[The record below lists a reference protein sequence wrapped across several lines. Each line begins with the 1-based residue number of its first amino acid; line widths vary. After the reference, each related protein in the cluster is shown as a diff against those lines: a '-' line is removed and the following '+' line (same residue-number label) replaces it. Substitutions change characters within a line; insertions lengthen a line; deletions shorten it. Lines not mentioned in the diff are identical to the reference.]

1 MATEFSPEVLNS
13 LEKFNQETVKIEPVN
28 SGLVKNPDQQD
39 ANYWNIARDMALS
52 APQGVFNAIE
62 EQGDFIDENIISL
75 GGLEFT
81 KEQALLLVS
90 PQAVVDLE
98 KQKKENS
105 KLRFQDF
112 IPTFVPPSK
121 WKSEEYSKKR
131 QLPTFHKPETLAGNM
146 TEGISRFLT
155 GYAGPA
161 KFLKGAGLAGTSLK
175 GTSRAL
181 VGGAVA
187 DLTVFDPN
195 EGRLSDMLIEFDS
208 PVLNNA
214 VTQYLATDKN
224 DGEMEGRLKNV
235 LEGFGLGGI
244 TESIFYGIKG
254 FKQMKKTKDLDKR
267 ADLQKRTDQI
277 IKDAQKGKKTKRLR
291 KLALEDND
299 AINTKE
305 ALKVITKSKE
315 TAKKDA
321 ELWIKKI
328 LNTKSLTSGEQ
339 VLRTI
344 DNIVDNGFDDITKE
358 FLENDVLAN
367 DVALELA
374 EIAGRDQKE
383 VLKAIT
389 KEGVRSKD
397 ATVRMLTNKMFLQ
410 QLGQDY
416 IDVSAKYLDEFGENV
431 DNWSKESKEEMALR
445 GKVIQ
450 ETTYALK
457 EQIRSAARVTQA
469 GRIKVT
475 RSGGKILEVEDIA
488 KNIKNFNA
496 NPAVL
501 AKKIKDMKPKDAI
514 DEISKTKSQKF
525 IEVFNS
531 LYINSL
537 LSGTYTHA
545 VNFLSNSYELLLKP
559 AEQIAGGIVT
569 ANIRSIR
576 TGASQYFGMMFT
588 IGDTFNAVR
597 IAFKQGDA
605 VLDPLARTQDNLRI
619 INGKA
624 VRPIS
629 GSNLGFDGRA
639 GTWIDRLGL
648 ISELPTRLLM
658 SSDELFKQLNY
669 RGRLFANAIDNTLE
683 LGLDVSSKE
692 GKANIDRIFKE
703 GFDKN
708 GMANV
713 KDNPIAAES
722 LQQARVATFTNSL
735 EDGRLLNIGGS
746 WQKFLRNSPYLRF
759 LTPFVRTPTN
769 LWRQFETRIPVYGSF
784 TKPMRDLWRTGD
796 RRARAEVLGRQVFGI
811 SAALYAFHL
820 TQSSVKD
827 KNGNIYPKIT
837 GNGPKDFNIKK
848 TWMNNGWQPYS
859 IAEVKDDGTITYKQ
873 YNRMD
878 PRFYLFGIAADINEN
893 NLSIND
899 EDKENMFA
907 VMALSAM
914 RSAINKSYVRGLSD
928 AFELAQRTT
937 PENLEK
943 YIGRQFANAIP
954 YQALIGQGIPGI
966 TEYDSDMLE
975 ARSFVD
981 EIIKKTPLITK
992 TDYLEPRRDILT
1004 GEPIV
1009 RNPNAVYFNPEGAIS
1024 FLSFTQGPILVGKE
1038 SQLKDDPVVLEI
1050 ARLKVPLSEPRKII
1064 DKVELLD
1071 YKIDGQSAY
1080 GYWTERVG
1088 KTKIRGLTLKEKL
1101 ATTFE
1106 SLSYKRQQDGNL
1118 DFDGNKK
1125 RIIQR
1130 IFEVYK
1136 KQAFGDVLEKYE
1148 QLNEDLLNAK
1158 KEKYGFLQPMRLG
1171 DVKEQPKEL
1180 LPRQ

>member
-1 MATEFSPEVLNS
+1 MATEFSQEVLNS

-62 EQGDFIDENIISL
+62 EQGDFIDENIVSL
-75 GGLEFT
+75 GGLEFGD
-81 KEQALLLVS
+81 K
-90 PQAVVDLE
+90 DG
-98 KQKKENS
+98 
-105 KLRFQDF
+105 KLTFKDF

-161 KFLKGAGLAGTSLK
+161 KFLKGAGLAGTSVK
-175 GTSRAL
+175 ATSRAL

-235 LEGFGLGGI
+235 LEGMALGGI
-244 TESIFYGIKG
+244 AESIFYGIKG

-267 ADLQKRTDQI
+267 ADLQKKADQI

-315 TAKKDA
+315 NAKKDA

-514 DEISKTKSQKF
+514 HEISKTKSQKF

-559 AEQIAGGIVT
+559 AEQIVGGIAT

-784 TKPMRDLWRTGD
+784 TKPMKDLWRTGD

-827 KNGNIYPKIT
+827 KNGNIFPKIT

-859 IAEVKDDGTITYKQ
+859 IAEENKDGTITYKQ

-899 EDKENMFA
+899 EDKENMFT

-975 ARSFVD
+975 ARGFVD

-1009 RNPNAVYFNPEGAIS
+1009 RNPNAVYFNPEGLVS

-1080 GYWTERVG
+1080 GYWTERIG
-1088 KTKIRGLTLKEKL
+1088 KTKVRGLTLKEKL
-1101 ATTFE
+1101 ERTFE

-1130 IFEVYK
+1130 IFEVHK

-1148 QLNEDLLNAK
+1148 QLNKDLLNAK

>member
-28 SGLVKNPDQQD
+28 SGLVKNPDQED

-62 EQGDFIDENIISL
+62 EQGDFLDENIISL
-75 GGLEFT
+75 GGLEFGD
-81 KEQALLLVS
+81 Q
-90 PQAVVDLE
+90 DG
-98 KQKKENS
+98 
-105 KLRFQDF
+105 KLTFKDF

-121 WKSEEYSKKR
+121 WKTEEYSKKR

-161 KFLKGAGLAGTSLK
+161 KFLKSAGLGGTAIRRT
-175 GTSRAL
+175 GRAL
-181 VGGAVA
+181 IGGAVA

-195 EGRLSDMLIEFDS
+195 EGRLSDMLVEFDS

-214 VTQYLATDKN
+214 VTQYLATDKE

-235 LEGFGLGGI
+235 LEGMALGGVA
-244 TESIFYGIKG
+244 ESIFYGIKG
-254 FKQMKKTKDLDKR
+254 FKQMKKTKDLEKR
-267 ADLQKRTDQI
+267 AVLQKKTDLV

-291 KLALEDND
+291 KLALENND

-344 DNIVDNGFDDITKE
+344 DNVVDNGFDDITKE
-358 FLENDVLAN
+358 FLENDKLAN
-367 DVALELA
+367 EVALELA

-397 ATVRMLTNKMFLQ
+397 GTVRMLTNKMFLQ
-410 QLGQDY
+410 QLGQDF
-416 IDVSAKYLDEFGENV
+416 IDVSKRYLDEFGENV
-431 DNWSKESKEEMALR
+431 DNWSKQSKEEIALR

-450 ETTYALK
+450 EVTYALK
-457 EQIRSAARVTQA
+457 EQIRNAARITQA
-469 GRIKVT
+469 GNIKVT

-501 AKKIKDMKPKDAI
+501 AKKIKDMKPKDAVN
-514 DEISKTKSQKF
+514 EISKTRSQKA

-569 ANIRSIR
+569 ANMRSIR

-605 VLDPLARTQDNLRI
+605 ILDPLARTQDNLRI

-639 GTWIDRLGL
+639 GTWIDRLG
-648 ISELPTRLLM
+648 IIAELPTRLLM

-669 RGRLFANAIDNTLE
+669 RGRLYANAVDNTLE
-683 LGLDVSSKE
+683 LGLDISSKE
-692 GKANIDRIFKE
+692 GRANIDRIFKE

-769 LWRQFETRIPVYGSF
+769 LWRQFETRIPVYGAF

-811 SAALYAFHL
+811 SAALYAWHL
-820 TQSSVKD
+820 TQASVKD

-848 TWMNNGWQPYS
+848 TWLNNGWQPYS
-859 IAEVKDDGTITYKQ
+859 IARENKDGTITYLQ

-893 NLSIND
+893 SLSIND

-907 VMALSAM
+907 VMGLSAM

-943 YIGRQFANAIP
+943 YVGRQFANAIP

-966 TEYDSDMLE
+966 TEYDTDMLE
-975 ARSFVD
+975 ARGFVD

-1004 GEPIV
+1004 GDPIV
-1009 RNPNAVYFNPEGAIS
+1009 RNPNSIYFNPEGGIS

-1038 SQLKDDPVVLEI
+1038 SQLKDDPVTLEI
-1050 ARLKVPLSEPRKII
+1050 ARLKVALSEPRKII
-1064 DKVELLD
+1064 DNIELLD

-1080 GYWTERVG
+1080 DYWTERVG
-1088 KTKIRGLTLKEKL
+1088 KTKVRGLTLKEKL
-1101 ATTFE
+1101 ERTFE

-1130 IFEVYK
+1130 IFEVHK
-1136 KQAFGDVLEKYE
+1136 KQAFGDVLEKYKKLE
-1148 QLNEDLLNAK
+1148 EDLLNAK

>member
-28 SGLVKNPDQQD
+28 SGLVKNPDQED

-62 EQGDFIDENIISL
+62 EQGDFLDENIISL
-75 GGLEFT
+75 GGLEFGD
-81 KEQALLLVS
+81 Q
-90 PQAVVDLE
+90 DG
-98 KQKKENS
+98 
-105 KLRFQDF
+105 KLTFKDF

-121 WKSEEYSKKR
+121 WKTEEYSKKR

-161 KFLKGAGLAGTSLK
+161 KFLKGAGLGGTAIRRT
-175 GTSRAL
+175 GRAL
-181 VGGAVA
+181 IGGAVA

-195 EGRLSDMLIEFDS
+195 EGRLSDMLVEFDS

-214 VTQYLATDKN
+214 VTQYLATDKE

-235 LEGFGLGGI
+235 LEGMALGGVA
-244 TESIFYGIKG
+244 ESIFYGIKG
-254 FKQMKKTKDLDKR
+254 FKQMKKTKDLEKR
-267 ADLQKRTDQI
+267 AVLQKKTDLV

-291 KLALEDND
+291 KLALENND
-299 AINTKE
+299 AIDTKE

-344 DNIVDNGFDDITKE
+344 DNVVDNGFDDITKE
-358 FLENDVLAN
+358 FLENDKLAN
-367 DVALELA
+367 EVALELA

-397 ATVRMLTNKMFLQ
+397 GTVRMLTNKMFLQ
-410 QLGQDY
+410 QLGQDF
-416 IDVSAKYLDEFGENV
+416 IDVSKKYLDEFGENV
-431 DNWSKESKEEMALR
+431 DNWSKQSKEEIALR

-450 ETTYALK
+450 EVTYALK
-457 EQIRSAARVTQA
+457 EQIRNAARITQA
-469 GRIKVT
+469 GNIKVT

-501 AKKIKDMKPKDAI
+501 AKKIKDMKPKDAVN
-514 DEISKTKSQKF
+514 EISKTRSQKA

-569 ANIRSIR
+569 ANMRSIR

-605 VLDPLARTQDNLRI
+605 ILDPLARTQDNLRI

-639 GTWIDRLGL
+639 GTWIDRLG
-648 ISELPTRLLM
+648 IIAELPTRLLM

-669 RGRLFANAIDNTLE
+669 RGRLYANAVDNTLE
-683 LGLDVSSKE
+683 LGLDISSKE
-692 GKANIDRIFKE
+692 GRANIDRIFKE

-784 TKPMRDLWRTGD
+784 TKPMKDLWRTGD

-811 SAALYAFHL
+811 SAALYAWHL
-820 TQSSVKD
+820 TQASVKD

-837 GNGPKDFNIKK
+837 GNGPKDFDIKK

-859 IAEVKDDGTITYKQ
+859 IARENEDGTITYLQ

-878 PRFYLFGIAADINEN
+878 PRFYLFGIAADMSEN
-893 NLSIND
+893 SNSIND

-907 VMALSAM
+907 VIGLSAM

-928 AFELAQRTT
+928 TFELMQRTT
-937 PENLEK
+937 PEKLEK
-943 YIGRQFANAIP
+943 YVGRQFANAIP

-966 TEYDSDMLE
+966 TEYDTDMLE
-975 ARSFVD
+975 ARGFVD
-981 EIIKKTPLITK
+981 ELIKKTPLITK

-1009 RNPNAVYFNPEGAIS
+1009 RNPNSIYFNPEGGIS
-1024 FLSFTQGPILVGKE
+1024 FLSFTQGPILVGKK
-1038 SQLKDDPVVLEI
+1038 SQLKDDPVTLEI
-1050 ARLKVPLSEPRKII
+1050 ARLKVALSEPKKII
-1064 DKVELLD
+1064 DNIELLD

-1080 GYWTERVG
+1080 DYWTERVG
-1088 KTKIRGLTLKEKL
+1088 KTKVRGLTLKEKL
-1101 ATTFE
+1101 ERTFE

-1118 DFDGNKK
+1118 DFDSNKK

-1130 IFEVYK
+1130 IFEVHK
-1136 KQAFGDVLEKYE
+1136 KQAFGDVLEKYKKLE
-1148 QLNEDLLNAK
+1148 EDLLNAK

>member
-28 SGLVKNPDQQD
+28 SGLVKNPDQED

-62 EQGDFIDENIISL
+62 EQGDFLDENIISL
-75 GGLEFT
+75 GGLEFGD
-81 KEQALLLVS
+81 Q
-90 PQAVVDLE
+90 DG
-98 KQKKENS
+98 
-105 KLRFQDF
+105 KLTFKDF

-121 WKSEEYSKKR
+121 WKTEEYSKKR

-161 KFLKGAGLAGTSLK
+161 KFLKGAGLGGTAIRRT
-175 GTSRAL
+175 GRAL
-181 VGGAVA
+181 IGGAVA

-195 EGRLSDMLIEFDS
+195 EGRLSDMLVEFDS

-214 VTQYLATDKN
+214 VTQYLATDKE

-235 LEGFGLGGI
+235 LEGMALGGVA
-244 TESIFYGIKG
+244 ESIFYGIKG
-254 FKQMKKTKDLDKR
+254 FKQMKKTKDLEKR
-267 ADLQKRTDQI
+267 AVLQKKTDQV

-291 KLALEDND
+291 KLALENND

-358 FLENDVLAN
+358 FLENDKLAN
-367 DVALELA
+367 EVALELA

-397 ATVRMLTNKMFLQ
+397 GTVRMLTNKMFLQ
-410 QLGQDY
+410 QLGQDF
-416 IDVSAKYLDEFGENV
+416 IDVSKKYLDEFGENV
-431 DNWSKESKEEMALR
+431 DNWSKQSKEEIALR

-450 ETTYALK
+450 EVTYALK
-457 EQIRSAARVTQA
+457 EQIRNAARITQA
-469 GRIKVT
+469 GNIKVT

-514 DEISKTKSQKF
+514 NEISKTRSQKA

-559 AEQIAGGIVT
+559 AEQIAGGILT
-569 ANIRSIR
+569 ANMRSIR

-605 VLDPLARTQDNLRI
+605 ILDPLARTQDNLRI

-639 GTWIDRLGL
+639 GTWIDRLG
-648 ISELPTRLLM
+648 IIAELPTRLLM

-669 RGRLFANAIDNTLE
+669 RGRLYANAVNNTLE
-683 LGLDVSSKE
+683 LGLDISSKE
-692 GKANIDRIFKE
+692 GRANIDRIFKE

-713 KDNPIAAES
+713 KDNDIAADA
-722 LQQARVATFTNSL
+722 LQQSRVATFTNSL

-769 LWRQFETRIPVYGSF
+769 LWRQFETRIPVYGAF
-784 TKPMRDLWRTGD
+784 TKPMKDLWRTGD

-811 SAALYAFHL
+811 SAALYAYHL
-820 TQSSVKD
+820 TQASVKD

-848 TWMNNGWQPYS
+848 TWLNNGWQPYS
-859 IAEVKDDGTITYKQ
+859 IARENEDGTITYLQ

-893 NLSIND
+893 SLSIND

-907 VMALSAM
+907 VMGLSAM

-966 TEYDSDMLE
+966 TEYDTDMLE
-975 ARSFVD
+975 ARGFVD

-1009 RNPNAVYFNPEGAIS
+1009 RNPNSIYFNPEGGIS

-1038 SQLKDDPVVLEI
+1038 SQLKDDPVTLEI
-1050 ARLKVPLSEPRKII
+1050 ARLKVALSEPRKII
-1064 DKVELLD
+1064 DNIELLD

-1080 GYWTERVG
+1080 DYWTERVG
-1088 KTKIRGLTLKEKL
+1088 KTKVRGLTLKEKL
-1101 ATTFE
+1101 ERTFE

-1130 IFEVYK
+1130 IFEVHK
-1136 KQAFGDVLEKYE
+1136 KQAFGDVLEKYKKLE
-1148 QLNEDLLNAK
+1148 EDLLNAK

>member
-75 GGLEFT
+75 GGLEFGD
-81 KEQALLLVS
+81 K
-90 PQAVVDLE
+90 DG
-98 KQKKENS
+98 
-105 KLRFQDF
+105 KLTFKDF

-416 IDVSAKYLDEFGENV
+416 IDVSKKYLDEFGENV

-569 ANIRSIR
+569 ANVRSIR

>member
-13 LEKFNQETVKIEPVN
+13 LEKFNEETVKIEPVN
-28 SGLVKNPDQQD
+28 SGLVKNPDQED

-62 EQGDFIDENIISL
+62 EQGDFLDENIISL
-75 GGLEFT
+75 GGLEFGD
-81 KEQALLLVS
+81 Q
-90 PQAVVDLE
+90 DG
-98 KQKKENS
+98 
-105 KLRFQDF
+105 KLTFKDF

-121 WKSEEYSKKR
+121 WKTEEYSKKR

-161 KFLKGAGLAGTSLK
+161 KFLKGAGLGGTAIRRT
-175 GTSRAL
+175 GRAL
-181 VGGAVA
+181 IGGAVA

-195 EGRLSDMLIEFDS
+195 EGRLSDMLVEFDS

-214 VTQYLATDKN
+214 VTQYLATDKE

-235 LEGFGLGGI
+235 LEGMALGGLA
-244 TESIFYGIKG
+244 ESIFYGIKG
-254 FKQMKKTKDLDKR
+254 FKQMKKTKDLEKR
-267 ADLQKRTDQI
+267 AVLQKKTDQV

-291 KLALEDND
+291 KLALENND
-299 AINTKE
+299 AIDTKE

-358 FLENDVLAN
+358 FLENDKLAN
-367 DVALELA
+367 EVALELA

-397 ATVRMLTNKMFLQ
+397 GTVRMLTNKMFLQ
-410 QLGQDY
+410 QLGQDF
-416 IDVSAKYLDEFGENV
+416 IDVSKKYLDEFGENV
-431 DNWSKESKEEMALR
+431 DNWSKQSKEEIALR

-450 ETTYALK
+450 EVTYALK
-457 EQIRSAARVTQA
+457 EQIRNAARITQA
-469 GRIKVT
+469 GNIKVT

-514 DEISKTKSQKF
+514 NEISKTRSQKA

-559 AEQIAGGIVT
+559 AEQIAGGILT
-569 ANIRSIR
+569 ANMRSIR

-605 VLDPLARTQDNLRI
+605 ILDPLARTQDNLRI

-639 GTWIDRLGL
+639 GTWIDRLG
-648 ISELPTRLLM
+648 IIAELPTRLLM

-669 RGRLFANAIDNTLE
+669 RGRLYANAVNNTLE
-683 LGLDVSSKE
+683 LGLDISSKE
-692 GKANIDRIFKE
+692 GRANIDRIFKE

-713 KDNPIAAES
+713 KDNDIAADA
-722 LQQARVATFTNSL
+722 LQQSRVATFTNSL

-769 LWRQFETRIPVYGSF
+769 LWRQFETRIPVYGAF
-784 TKPMRDLWRTGD
+784 TKPMKDLWRTGD

-811 SAALYAFHL
+811 SAALYAYHL
-820 TQSSVKD
+820 TQASVKD

-848 TWMNNGWQPYS
+848 TWLNNGWQPYS
-859 IAEVKDDGTITYKQ
+859 IARENEDGTITYLQ

-893 NLSIND
+893 SLSIND

-907 VMALSAM
+907 VMGLSAM

-966 TEYDSDMLE
+966 TEYDTDMLE
-975 ARSFVD
+975 ARGFVD

-1009 RNPNAVYFNPEGAIS
+1009 RNPNSIYFNPEGGIS

-1038 SQLKDDPVVLEI
+1038 SQLKDDPVTLEI
-1050 ARLKVPLSEPRKII
+1050 ARLKVALSEPRKII
-1064 DKVELLD
+1064 DNIELLD

-1080 GYWTERVG
+1080 DYWTERVG
-1088 KTKIRGLTLKEKL
+1088 KTKVRGLTLKEKL
-1101 ATTFE
+1101 ERTFE

-1130 IFEVYK
+1130 IFEVHK
-1136 KQAFGDVLEKYE
+1136 KQAFGDVLEKYKKLE
-1148 QLNEDLLNAK
+1148 EDLLNAK

>member
-28 SGLVKNPDQQD
+28 SGLVKNPDQED

-62 EQGDFIDENIISL
+62 EQGDFLDENIISL
-75 GGLEFT
+75 GGLEFGD
-81 KEQALLLVS
+81 Q
-90 PQAVVDLE
+90 DG
-98 KQKKENS
+98 
-105 KLRFQDF
+105 KLTFKDF

-121 WKSEEYSKKR
+121 WKTEEYSKKR

-161 KFLKGAGLAGTSLK
+161 KFLKSAGLGGTAIRRT
-175 GTSRAL
+175 GRAL
-181 VGGAVA
+181 IGGAVA

-195 EGRLSDMLIEFDS
+195 EGRLSDMLVEFDS

-214 VTQYLATDKN
+214 VTQYLATDKE

-235 LEGFGLGGI
+235 LEGMALGGVA
-244 TESIFYGIKG
+244 ESIFYGIKG
-254 FKQMKKTKDLDKR
+254 FKQMKKTKDLEKR
-267 ADLQKRTDQI
+267 AVLQKKTDLV

-291 KLALEDND
+291 KLALENND

-344 DNIVDNGFDDITKE
+344 DNVVDNGFDDITKE
-358 FLENDVLAN
+358 FLENDKLAN
-367 DVALELA
+367 EVALELA

-397 ATVRMLTNKMFLQ
+397 GTVRMLTNKMFLQ
-410 QLGQDY
+410 QLGQDF
-416 IDVSAKYLDEFGENV
+416 IDVSKRYLDEFGENV
-431 DNWSKESKEEMALR
+431 DNWSKQSKEEIALR

-450 ETTYALK
+450 EVTYALK
-457 EQIRSAARVTQA
+457 EQIRNAARITQA
-469 GRIKVT
+469 GNIKVT

-501 AKKIKDMKPKDAI
+501 AKKIKDMKPKDAVN
-514 DEISKTKSQKF
+514 EISKTRSQKA

-569 ANIRSIR
+569 ANMRSIR

-605 VLDPLARTQDNLRI
+605 ILDPLARTQDNLRI

-639 GTWIDRLGL
+639 GTWIDRLG
-648 ISELPTRLLM
+648 IIAELPTRLLM

-669 RGRLFANAIDNTLE
+669 RGRLYANAVDNTLE
-683 LGLDVSSKE
+683 LGLDISSKE
-692 GKANIDRIFKE
+692 GRANIDRIFKE

-769 LWRQFETRIPVYGSF
+769 LWRQFETRIPVYGAF
-784 TKPMRDLWRTGD
+784 TKPMKDLWRTGD

-811 SAALYAFHL
+811 SAALYAWHL
-820 TQSSVKD
+820 TQASVKD

-837 GNGPKDFNIKK
+837 GNGPKDFDIKK

-859 IAEVKDDGTITYKQ
+859 IARENEDGTITYLQ

-878 PRFYLFGIAADINEN
+878 PRFYLFGIAADMSEN
-893 NLSIND
+893 SNSIND
-899 EDKENMFA
+899 EDKESMFA
-907 VMALSAM
+907 VIGLSAM

-928 AFELAQRTT
+928 TFELMQRTT
-937 PENLEK
+937 PEKLEK
-943 YIGRQFANAIP
+943 YVGRQFANAIP

-966 TEYDSDMLE
+966 TEYDTDMLE
-975 ARSFVD
+975 ARGFVD
-981 EIIKKTPLITK
+981 ELIKKTPLITK

-1009 RNPNAVYFNPEGAIS
+1009 RNPNSIYFNPEGGIS

-1038 SQLKDDPVVLEI
+1038 SQLKDDPVTLEI
-1050 ARLKVPLSEPRKII
+1050 ARLKVALSEPRKII
-1064 DKVELLD
+1064 DNIELLD

-1080 GYWTERVG
+1080 DYWTERVG
-1088 KTKIRGLTLKEKL
+1088 KTKVRGLTLKEKL
-1101 ATTFE
+1101 ERTFE

-1130 IFEVYK
+1130 IFEVHK
-1136 KQAFGDVLEKYE
+1136 KQAFGDVLEKYKKLE
-1148 QLNEDLLNAK
+1148 EDLLNAK

>member
-28 SGLVKNPDQQD
+28 SGLVKNPDQED

-62 EQGDFIDENIISL
+62 EQGDFLDENIISL
-75 GGLEFT
+75 GGLEFGD
-81 KEQALLLVS
+81 Q
-90 PQAVVDLE
+90 DG
-98 KQKKENS
+98 
-105 KLRFQDF
+105 KLTFKDF

-121 WKSEEYSKKR
+121 WKTEEYSKKR

-161 KFLKGAGLAGTSLK
+161 KFLKGAGLGGTAIRRT
-175 GTSRAL
+175 GRAL
-181 VGGAVA
+181 IGGAVA

-195 EGRLSDMLIEFDS
+195 EGRLSDMLVEFDS

-214 VTQYLATDKN
+214 VTQYLATDKE

-235 LEGFGLGGI
+235 LEGMALGGVA
-244 TESIFYGIKG
+244 ESIFYGIKG
-254 FKQMKKTKDLDKR
+254 FKQMKKTKDLEKR
-267 ADLQKRTDQI
+267 AVLQKKTDLV

-291 KLALEDND
+291 KLALENND

-344 DNIVDNGFDDITKE
+344 DNVVDNGFDDITKE
-358 FLENDVLAN
+358 FLENDKLAN
-367 DVALELA
+367 EVALELA

-397 ATVRMLTNKMFLQ
+397 GTVRMLTNKMFLQ
-410 QLGQDY
+410 QLGQDF
-416 IDVSAKYLDEFGENV
+416 IDVSKKYLDEFGENV
-431 DNWSKESKEEMALR
+431 DNWSKQSKEEIALR

-450 ETTYALK
+450 EVTYALK
-457 EQIRSAARVTQA
+457 EQIRNAARITQA
-469 GRIKVT
+469 GNIKVT

-501 AKKIKDMKPKDAI
+501 AKKIKDMKPKDAVN
-514 DEISKTKSQKF
+514 EISKTRSQKA

-569 ANIRSIR
+569 ANMRSIR

-605 VLDPLARTQDNLRI
+605 ILDPLARTQDNLRI

-639 GTWIDRLGL
+639 GTWIDRLG
-648 ISELPTRLLM
+648 IIAELPTRLLM

-669 RGRLFANAIDNTLE
+669 RGRLYANAVDNTLE
-683 LGLDVSSKE
+683 LGLDISSKE
-692 GKANIDRIFKE
+692 GRANIDRIFKE

-769 LWRQFETRIPVYGSF
+769 LWRQFETRIPVYGAF

-811 SAALYAFHL
+811 SAALYAYHL

-848 TWMNNGWQPYS
+848 TWLNNGWQPYS
-859 IAEVKDDGTITYKQ
+859 IARENEDGTITYLQ

-893 NLSIND
+893 SLSIND

-907 VMALSAM
+907 VMGLSAM

-943 YIGRQFANAIP
+943 YVGRQFANAIP

-966 TEYDSDMLE
+966 TEYDTDMLE
-975 ARSFVD
+975 ARGFVD

-1009 RNPNAVYFNPEGAIS
+1009 RNPNSIYFNPEGGIS

-1038 SQLKDDPVVLEI
+1038 SQLKDDPVTLEI
-1050 ARLKVPLSEPRKII
+1050 ARLKVALSEPRKII
-1064 DKVELLD
+1064 DNIELLD

-1080 GYWTERVG
+1080 DYWTERVG
-1088 KTKIRGLTLKEKL
+1088 KTKVRGLTLKEKL
-1101 ATTFE
+1101 ERTFE

-1130 IFEVYK
+1130 IFEVHK
-1136 KQAFGDVLEKYE
+1136 KQAFGDVLEKYKKLE
-1148 QLNEDLLNAK
+1148 EDLLNAK

>member
-28 SGLVKNPDQQD
+28 SGLVKNPDQED

-62 EQGDFIDENIISL
+62 EQGDFLDENIISL
-75 GGLEFT
+75 GGLEFGD
-81 KEQALLLVS
+81 Q
-90 PQAVVDLE
+90 DG
-98 KQKKENS
+98 
-105 KLRFQDF
+105 KLTFKDF

-121 WKSEEYSKKR
+121 WKTEEYSKKR

-161 KFLKGAGLAGTSLK
+161 KFLKGAGLGGTAIRRT
-175 GTSRAL
+175 GRAL
-181 VGGAVA
+181 IGGAVA

-195 EGRLSDMLIEFDS
+195 EGRLSDMLVEFDS

-214 VTQYLATDKN
+214 VTQYLATDKE

-235 LEGFGLGGI
+235 LEGMALGGVA
-244 TESIFYGIKG
+244 ESIFYGIKG
-254 FKQMKKTKDLDKR
+254 FKQMKKTKDLEKR
-267 ADLQKRTDQI
+267 AILQKKTDLV

-291 KLALEDND
+291 KLALENND
-299 AINTKE
+299 AIDTKE

-344 DNIVDNGFDDITKE
+344 DNVVDNGFDDITKE
-358 FLENDVLAN
+358 FLENDKLAN
-367 DVALELA
+367 EVALELA

-397 ATVRMLTNKMFLQ
+397 GTVRMLTNKMFLQ
-410 QLGQDY
+410 QLGQDF
-416 IDVSAKYLDEFGENV
+416 IDVSKKYLDEFGENV
-431 DNWSKESKEEMALR
+431 DNWSKQSKEEIALR

-450 ETTYALK
+450 EVTYALK
-457 EQIRSAARVTQA
+457 EQIRNAARITQA
-469 GRIKVT
+469 GNIKVT

-501 AKKIKDMKPKDAI
+501 AKKIKDMKPKDAVN
-514 DEISKTKSQKF
+514 EISKTRSQKG

-569 ANIRSIR
+569 ANMRSIR

-605 VLDPLARTQDNLRI
+605 ILDPLARTQDNLRI

-639 GTWIDRLGL
+639 GTWIDRLG
-648 ISELPTRLLM
+648 IIAELPTRLLM

-669 RGRLFANAIDNTLE
+669 RGRLYANAVDNTLE
-683 LGLDVSSKE
+683 LGLDISSKE
-692 GKANIDRIFKE
+692 GRANIDRIFKE

-784 TKPMRDLWRTGD
+784 TKPMKDLWRTGD

-811 SAALYAFHL
+811 SAALYAWHL
-820 TQSSVKD
+820 TQASVKD

-837 GNGPKDFNIKK
+837 GNGPKDFDIKK

-859 IAEVKDDGTITYKQ
+859 IARENEDGTITYLQ

-893 NLSIND
+893 SLSIND

-907 VMALSAM
+907 VMGLSAM

-943 YIGRQFANAIP
+943 YVGRQFANAIP

-966 TEYDSDMLE
+966 TEYDTDMLE
-975 ARSFVD
+975 ARGFVD
-981 EIIKKTPLITK
+981 ELIKKTPLITK

-1009 RNPNAVYFNPEGAIS
+1009 RNPNSIYFNPEGGIS
-1024 FLSFTQGPILVGKE
+1024 FLSFTQGPILVGKK
-1038 SQLKDDPVVLEI
+1038 SQLKDDPVTLEI
-1050 ARLKVPLSEPRKII
+1050 ARLKVALSEPRKII
-1064 DKVELLD
+1064 DNIELLD

-1080 GYWTERVG
+1080 DYWTERVG
-1088 KTKIRGLTLKEKL
+1088 KTKVRGLTLKEKL
-1101 ATTFE
+1101 ERTFE

-1130 IFEVYK
+1130 IFEVHK
-1136 KQAFGDVLEKYE
+1136 KQAFGDVLEKYKKLE
-1148 QLNEDLLNAK
+1148 EDLLNAK

>member
-28 SGLVKNPDQQD
+28 SGLVKNPNQQD

-75 GGLEFT
+75 GGLEFGD
-81 KEQALLLVS
+81 K
-90 PQAVVDLE
+90 DG
-98 KQKKENS
+98 
-105 KLRFQDF
+105 KLTFKDF

>member
-13 LEKFNQETVKIEPVN
+13 LEKFNQEIVKIEPVN
-28 SGLVKNPDQQD
+28 SGLVKNPDQED

-62 EQGDFIDENIISL
+62 EQGDFLDENIISL
-75 GGLEFT
+75 GGLEFGD
-81 KEQALLLVS
+81 Q
-90 PQAVVDLE
+90 DG
-98 KQKKENS
+98 
-105 KLRFQDF
+105 KLTFKDF

-121 WKSEEYSKKR
+121 WKTEEYSKKR

-161 KFLKGAGLAGTSLK
+161 KFLKGVGLGGTAIRRT
-175 GTSRAL
+175 GRAL
-181 VGGAVA
+181 IGGAVA

-195 EGRLSDMLIEFDS
+195 EGRLSDMLVEFDS

-214 VTQYLATDKN
+214 VTQYLATDKE

-235 LEGFGLGGI
+235 LEGMALGGVA
-244 TESIFYGIKG
+244 ESIFYGIKG
-254 FKQMKKTKDLDKR
+254 FKQMKKTKDLEKR
-267 ADLQKRTDQI
+267 AVLQKKTDLV

-291 KLALEDND
+291 KLALENND
-299 AINTKE
+299 AIDTKE

-344 DNIVDNGFDDITKE
+344 DNVVDNGFDDITKE
-358 FLENDVLAN
+358 FLENDKLAN
-367 DVALELA
+367 EVALELA

-397 ATVRMLTNKMFLQ
+397 GTVRMLTNKMFLQ
-410 QLGQDY
+410 QLGQDF
-416 IDVSAKYLDEFGENV
+416 IDVSKKYLDEFGENV
-431 DNWSKESKEEMALR
+431 DNWSKQSKEEIALR
-445 GKVIQ
+445 GRVIQ
-450 ETTYALK
+450 EVTYALK
-457 EQIRSAARVTQA
+457 EQIRNAARITQA
-469 GRIKVT
+469 GNIKVT

-501 AKKIKDMKPKDAI
+501 AKKIKDMKPKDAV
-514 DEISKTKSQKF
+514 DVISKTRSQKG

-569 ANIRSIR
+569 ANMRSIR

-605 VLDPLARTQDNLRI
+605 ILDPLARTQDNLRI

-629 GSNLGFDGRA
+629 GSNLGFDGKA
-639 GTWIDRLGL
+639 GTWIDRLG
-648 ISELPTRLLM
+648 IIAELPTRLLM

-669 RGRLFANAIDNTLE
+669 RGRMYANAVDNTLE
-683 LGLDVSSKE
+683 LGLDISSKE
-692 GKANIDRIFKE
+692 GRANIDRIFKE

-769 LWRQFETRIPVYGSF
+769 LWRQFETRIPVYGAF

-811 SAALYAFHL
+811 SAALYAYHL

-848 TWMNNGWQPYS
+848 TWLNNGWQPYS
-859 IAEVKDDGTITYKQ
+859 IARENEDGTITYLQ

-907 VMALSAM
+907 VMGLSAM

-943 YIGRQFANAIP
+943 YVGRQFANAIP

-966 TEYDSDMLE
+966 TEYDTDMLE
-975 ARSFVD
+975 ARGFVD

-1004 GEPIV
+1004 GDPIV
-1009 RNPNAVYFNPEGAIS
+1009 RNPNSIYFNPEGGIS

-1038 SQLKDDPVVLEI
+1038 SQLKDDPVTLEI
-1050 ARLKVPLSEPRKII
+1050 ARLKVALSEPRKII
-1064 DKVELLD
+1064 DNIELLD
-1071 YKIDGQSAY
+1071 YKINGQSAY
-1080 GYWTERVG
+1080 DYWTERVG
-1088 KTKIRGLTLKEKL
+1088 KTKVRGLTLKEKL
-1101 ATTFE
+1101 ERTFE

-1130 IFEVYK
+1130 IFEVHK
-1136 KQAFGDVLEKYE
+1136 KQAFGDVLKKYKKLE
-1148 QLNEDLLNAK
+1148 EDLLNAK

>member
-75 GGLEFT
+75 GGLEFGD
-81 KEQALLLVS
+81 K
-90 PQAVVDLE
+90 DG
-98 KQKKENS
+98 
-105 KLRFQDF
+105 KLTFKDF

-416 IDVSAKYLDEFGENV
+416 IDISKKYLDEFGENV

>member
-28 SGLVKNPDQQD
+28 SGLVKNPDQED

-62 EQGDFIDENIISL
+62 EQGDFLDENIISL
-75 GGLEFT
+75 GGLEFGD
-81 KEQALLLVS
+81 Q
-90 PQAVVDLE
+90 DG
-98 KQKKENS
+98 
-105 KLRFQDF
+105 KLTFKDF

-121 WKSEEYSKKR
+121 WKTEEYSKKR

-161 KFLKGAGLAGTSLK
+161 KFLKGAGLGGTAIRRT
-175 GTSRAL
+175 GRAL
-181 VGGAVA
+181 IGGAVA

-195 EGRLSDMLIEFDS
+195 EGRLSDMLVEFDS

-214 VTQYLATDKN
+214 VTQYLATDKE

-235 LEGFGLGGI
+235 LEGMALGGVA
-244 TESIFYGIKG
+244 ESIFYGIKG
-254 FKQMKKTKDLDKR
+254 FKQMKKTKDLEKR
-267 ADLQKRTDQI
+267 AVLQKKTDLV

-291 KLALEDND
+291 KLALENND
-299 AINTKE
+299 AIDTKE

-344 DNIVDNGFDDITKE
+344 DNVVDNGFDDITKE
-358 FLENDVLAN
+358 FLENDKLAN
-367 DVALELA
+367 EVALELA

-397 ATVRMLTNKMFLQ
+397 GTVRMLTNKMFLQ
-410 QLGQDY
+410 QLGQDF
-416 IDVSAKYLDEFGENV
+416 IDVSKKYLDEFGENV
-431 DNWSKESKEEMALR
+431 DNWSKESKQEIALR

-450 ETTYALK
+450 EVTYALK
-457 EQIRSAARVTQA
+457 EQIRNAARITQA
-469 GRIKVT
+469 GNIKVT

-501 AKKIKDMKPKDAI
+501 AKKIKDMKPKDAVNV
-514 DEISKTKSQKF
+514 ISKTRSQKG

-569 ANIRSIR
+569 ANMRSIR
-576 TGASQYFGMMFT
+576 TGASQYLGMMFT

-605 VLDPLARTQDNLRI
+605 ILDPLARTQDNLRI

-639 GTWIDRLGL
+639 GTWIDRLGM
-648 ISELPTRLLM
+648 IAELPTRLLM

-669 RGRLFANAIDNTLE
+669 RGRLYANAVDNTLE
-683 LGLDVSSKE
+683 LGLDISSKE
-692 GKANIDRIFKE
+692 GRANIDRIFKE

-713 KDNPIAAES
+713 KDNPIAADA
-722 LQQARVATFTNSL
+722 LQNARVATFTNSL

-769 LWRQFETRIPVYGSF
+769 LWRQFETRIPVYGRF
-784 TKPMRDLWRTGD
+784 TKPMKDLWRTGD

-811 SAALYAFHL
+811 SAALYAYHL

-848 TWMNNGWQPYS
+848 TWLNNGWQPYS
-859 IAEVKDDGTITYKQ
+859 IARENEDGTITYLQ

-893 NLSIND
+893 SLSIND

-907 VMALSAM
+907 VMGLSAM

-975 ARSFVD
+975 ARGFVD

-1009 RNPNAVYFNPEGAIS
+1009 RNPNAVYFNPEGLVS

-1080 GYWTERVG
+1080 GYWTERIG
-1088 KTKIRGLTLKEKL
+1088 KTKVRGLTLKEKL
-1101 ATTFE
+1101 ERTFE

-1130 IFEVYK
+1130 IFEVHK

-1148 QLNEDLLNAK
+1148 QLNKDLLNAK

>member
-416 IDVSAKYLDEFGENV
+416 IDISKKYLDEFGENV

-569 ANIRSIR
+569 ANVRSIR

>member
-28 SGLVKNPDQQD
+28 SGLVKNPDQED

-62 EQGDFIDENIISL
+62 EQGDFLDENIISL
-75 GGLEFT
+75 GGLEFGD
-81 KEQALLLVS
+81 Q
-90 PQAVVDLE
+90 DG
-98 KQKKENS
+98 
-105 KLRFQDF
+105 KLTFKDF

-121 WKSEEYSKKR
+121 WKTEEYSKKR

-161 KFLKGAGLAGTSLK
+161 KFLKGAGLGGTAIRRT
-175 GTSRAL
+175 GRAL
-181 VGGAVA
+181 IGGAVA

-195 EGRLSDMLIEFDS
+195 EGRLSDMLVEFDS

-214 VTQYLATDKN
+214 VTQYLATDKE

-235 LEGFGLGGI
+235 LEGMALGGVA
-244 TESIFYGIKG
+244 ESIFYGIKG
-254 FKQMKKTKDLDKR
+254 FKQMKKTKDLEKR
-267 ADLQKRTDQI
+267 AVLQKKTDLV

-291 KLALEDND
+291 KLALENND
-299 AINTKE
+299 AIDTKE

-344 DNIVDNGFDDITKE
+344 DNVVDNGFDDITKE
-358 FLENDVLAN
+358 FLENDKLAN
-367 DVALELA
+367 EVALELA

-397 ATVRMLTNKMFLQ
+397 GTVRMLTNKMFLQ
-410 QLGQDY
+410 QLGQDF
-416 IDVSAKYLDEFGENV
+416 IDVSKKYLDEFGENV
-431 DNWSKESKEEMALR
+431 DNWSKQSKEEIALR

-450 ETTYALK
+450 EVTYALK
-457 EQIRSAARVTQA
+457 EQIRNAARITQA
-469 GRIKVT
+469 GNIKVT

-501 AKKIKDMKPKDAI
+501 AKKIKDMKPKDAVN
-514 DEISKTKSQKF
+514 EISKTRSQKA

-569 ANIRSIR
+569 ANMRSIR

-605 VLDPLARTQDNLRI
+605 ILDPLARTQDNLRI

-639 GTWIDRLGL
+639 GTWIDRLG
-648 ISELPTRLLM
+648 IIAELPTRLLM

-669 RGRLFANAIDNTLE
+669 RGRLYANAVDNTLE
-683 LGLDVSSKE
+683 LGLDISSKE
-692 GKANIDRIFKE
+692 GRANIDRIFKE

-769 LWRQFETRIPVYGSF
+769 LWRQFETRIPVYGAF
-784 TKPMRDLWRTGD
+784 TKPMKDLWRTGD

-811 SAALYAFHL
+811 SAALYAWHL
-820 TQSSVKD
+820 TQASVKD

-837 GNGPKDFNIKK
+837 GNGPKDFDIKK

-859 IAEVKDDGTITYKQ
+859 IARENEDGTITYLQ

-878 PRFYLFGIAADINEN
+878 PRFYLFGIAADMSEN
-893 NLSIND
+893 SNSIND
-899 EDKENMFA
+899 EDKESMFA
-907 VMALSAM
+907 VIGLSAM

-928 AFELAQRTT
+928 TFELMQRTT
-937 PENLEK
+937 PEKLEK
-943 YIGRQFANAIP
+943 YVGRQFANAIP

-966 TEYDSDMLE
+966 TEYDTDMLE
-975 ARSFVD
+975 ARGFVD
-981 EIIKKTPLITK
+981 ELIKKTPLITK

-1009 RNPNAVYFNPEGAIS
+1009 RNPNSIYFNPEGGIS
-1024 FLSFTQGPILVGKE
+1024 FLSFTQGPILVGKK
-1038 SQLKDDPVVLEI
+1038 SQLKDDPVTLEI
-1050 ARLKVPLSEPRKII
+1050 ARLKVALSEPRKII
-1064 DKVELLD
+1064 DNIELLD

-1080 GYWTERVG
+1080 DYWTERVG
-1088 KTKIRGLTLKEKL
+1088 KTKVRGLTLKEKL
-1101 ATTFE
+1101 ERTFE

-1130 IFEVYK
+1130 IFEVHK
-1136 KQAFGDVLEKYE
+1136 KQAFGDVLEKYKKLE
-1148 QLNEDLLNAK
+1148 EDLLNAK

>member
-28 SGLVKNPDQQD
+28 SGLVKNPDQED

-62 EQGDFIDENIISL
+62 EQGDFLDENIISL
-75 GGLEFT
+75 GGLEFGD
-81 KEQALLLVS
+81 Q
-90 PQAVVDLE
+90 DG
-98 KQKKENS
+98 
-105 KLRFQDF
+105 KLTFKDF

-121 WKSEEYSKKR
+121 WKTEEYSKKR

-161 KFLKGAGLAGTSLK
+161 KFLKGAGLGGTAIRRT
-175 GTSRAL
+175 GRAL
-181 VGGAVA
+181 IGGAVA

-195 EGRLSDMLIEFDS
+195 EGRLSDMLVEFDS

-214 VTQYLATDKN
+214 VTQYLATDKE

-235 LEGFGLGGI
+235 LEGMALGGVA
-244 TESIFYGIKG
+244 ESIFYGIKG
-254 FKQMKKTKDLDKR
+254 FKQMKKTKDLEKR
-267 ADLQKRTDQI
+267 AVLQKKTDQV

-291 KLALEDND
+291 KLALENND

-344 DNIVDNGFDDITKE
+344 DNVVDNGFDDITKE
-358 FLENDVLAN
+358 FLENDKLAN
-367 DVALELA
+367 EVALELA

-397 ATVRMLTNKMFLQ
+397 GTVRMLTNKMFLQ
-410 QLGQDY
+410 QLGQDF
-416 IDVSAKYLDEFGENV
+416 IDVSKKYLDEFGENV
-431 DNWSKESKEEMALR
+431 DNWSKQSKEEIALR

-450 ETTYALK
+450 EVTYALK
-457 EQIRSAARVTQA
+457 EQIRNAARITQA
-469 GRIKVT
+469 GNIKVT

-501 AKKIKDMKPKDAI
+501 AKKIKDMKPKDAVN
-514 DEISKTKSQKF
+514 EISKTRSQKG

-569 ANIRSIR
+569 ANMRSIR

-605 VLDPLARTQDNLRI
+605 ILDPLARTQDNLRI

-639 GTWIDRLGL
+639 GTWIDRLG
-648 ISELPTRLLM
+648 IIAELPTRLLM

-669 RGRLFANAIDNTLE
+669 RGRLYANAVDNTLE
-683 LGLDVSSKE
+683 LGLDISSKE
-692 GKANIDRIFKE
+692 GRANIDRIFKE

-713 KDNPIAAES
+713 KDNPIAAEA
-722 LQQARVATFTNSL
+722 LQQSRVATFTNSL

-769 LWRQFETRIPVYGSF
+769 LWRQFETRIPVYGAF

-811 SAALYAFHL
+811 SAALYAYHL
-820 TQSSVKD
+820 TQASVKD

-848 TWMNNGWQPYS
+848 TWLNNGWQPYS
-859 IAEVKDDGTITYKQ
+859 IARENEDGTITYLQ

-893 NLSIND
+893 SLSIND

-907 VMALSAM
+907 VMGLSAM

-943 YIGRQFANAIP
+943 YVGRQFANAIP

-966 TEYDSDMLE
+966 TEYDTDMLE
-975 ARSFVD
+975 ARGFVD
-981 EIIKKTPLITK
+981 ELIKKTPLITK

-1009 RNPNAVYFNPEGAIS
+1009 RNPNSIYFNPEGGIS

-1038 SQLKDDPVVLEI
+1038 SQLKDDPVTLEI
-1050 ARLKVPLSEPRKII
+1050 ARLKVALSEPRKII
-1064 DKVELLD
+1064 DNIELLD

-1080 GYWTERVG
+1080 DYWTERVG
-1088 KTKIRGLTLKEKL
+1088 KTKVRGLTLKEKL
-1101 ATTFE
+1101 ERTFE

-1130 IFEVYK
+1130 IFEVHK
-1136 KQAFGDVLEKYE
+1136 KQAFGDVLEKYKKLE
-1148 QLNEDLLNAK
+1148 EDLLNAK

>member
-28 SGLVKNPDQQD
+28 SGLVKNPDQED

-62 EQGDFIDENIISL
+62 EQGDFLDENIISL
-75 GGLEFT
+75 GGLEFGD
-81 KEQALLLVS
+81 Q
-90 PQAVVDLE
+90 DG
-98 KQKKENS
+98 
-105 KLRFQDF
+105 KLTFKDF

-121 WKSEEYSKKR
+121 WKTEEYSKKR

-161 KFLKGAGLAGTSLK
+161 KFLKGAGLGGTAIRRT
-175 GTSRAL
+175 GRAL
-181 VGGAVA
+181 IGGAVA

-195 EGRLSDMLIEFDS
+195 EGRLSDMLVEFDS

-214 VTQYLATDKN
+214 VTQYLATDKE

-235 LEGFGLGGI
+235 LEGMALGGVA
-244 TESIFYGIKG
+244 ESIFYGIKG
-254 FKQMKKTKDLDKR
+254 FKQMKKTKDLEKR
-267 ADLQKRTDQI
+267 AVLQKKTDLV

-291 KLALEDND
+291 KLALENND
-299 AINTKE
+299 AIDTKE

-344 DNIVDNGFDDITKE
+344 DNVVDNGFDDITKE
-358 FLENDVLAN
+358 FLENDKLAN
-367 DVALELA
+367 EVALELA

-397 ATVRMLTNKMFLQ
+397 GTVRMLTNKMFLQ
-410 QLGQDY
+410 QLGQDF
-416 IDVSAKYLDEFGENV
+416 IDVSKKYLDEFGENV
-431 DNWSKESKEEMALR
+431 DNWSKQSKEEIALR
-445 GKVIQ
+445 GRVIQ
-450 ETTYALK
+450 EVTYALK
-457 EQIRSAARVTQA
+457 EQIRNAARITQA
-469 GRIKVT
+469 GNIKVT

-501 AKKIKDMKPKDAI
+501 AKKIKDMKPKDAVNV
-514 DEISKTKSQKF
+514 ISKTRSQKG

-569 ANIRSIR
+569 ANMRSIR

-605 VLDPLARTQDNLRI
+605 ILDPLARTQDNLRI

-629 GSNLGFDGRA
+629 GSNLGFEGKA
-639 GTWIDRLGL
+639 GTWIDRLG
-648 ISELPTRLLM
+648 IIAELPTRLLM

-669 RGRLFANAIDNTLE
+669 RGRLYANAVDNTLE
-683 LGLDVSSKE
+683 LGLDISSKE
-692 GKANIDRIFKE
+692 GRANIDRIFKE

-713 KDNPIAAES
+713 KDNPIAAEA

-784 TKPMRDLWRTGD
+784 TKPMKDLWRTGD

-811 SAALYAFHL
+811 SAALYAWHL
-820 TQSSVKD
+820 TQASVKD

-837 GNGPKDFNIKK
+837 GNGPKDFDIKK

-859 IAEVKDDGTITYKQ
+859 IARENKDGTITYLQ

-878 PRFYLFGIAADINEN
+878 PRFYLFGIAADMSEN
-893 NLSIND
+893 SNSIND

-907 VMALSAM
+907 VIGLSAM

-928 AFELAQRTT
+928 TFELMQRTT
-937 PENLEK
+937 PEKLEK
-943 YIGRQFANAIP
+943 YVGRQFANAIP

-966 TEYDSDMLE
+966 TEYDTDMLE
-975 ARSFVD
+975 ARGFVD
-981 EIIKKTPLITK
+981 ELIKKTPLITK

-1009 RNPNAVYFNPEGAIS
+1009 RNPNSIYFNPEGGIS
-1024 FLSFTQGPILVGKE
+1024 FLSFTQGPILVGKK
-1038 SQLKDDPVVLEI
+1038 SQLKDDPVTLEI
-1050 ARLKVPLSEPRKII
+1050 ARLKVALSEPRKII
-1064 DKVELLD
+1064 DNIELLD

-1080 GYWTERVG
+1080 DYWTERVG
-1088 KTKIRGLTLKEKL
+1088 KTKVRGLTLKEKL
-1101 ATTFE
+1101 ERTFE

-1130 IFEVYK
+1130 IFEVHK
-1136 KQAFGDVLEKYE
+1136 KQAFGDVLEKYKKLE
-1148 QLNEDLLNAK
+1148 EDLLNAK

>member
-28 SGLVKNPDQQD
+28 SGLVKNPDQED

-62 EQGDFIDENIISL
+62 EQGDFLDENIISL
-75 GGLEFT
+75 GGLEFGD
-81 KEQALLLVS
+81 Q
-90 PQAVVDLE
+90 DG
-98 KQKKENS
+98 
-105 KLRFQDF
+105 KLTFKDF

-121 WKSEEYSKKR
+121 WKTEEYSKKR

-161 KFLKGAGLAGTSLK
+161 KFLKGAGLGGTAIRRT
-175 GTSRAL
+175 GRAL
-181 VGGAVA
+181 IGGAVA

-195 EGRLSDMLIEFDS
+195 EGRLSDMLVEFDS

-214 VTQYLATDKN
+214 VTQYLATDKE

-235 LEGFGLGGI
+235 LEGMALGGVA
-244 TESIFYGIKG
+244 ESIFYGIKG
-254 FKQMKKTKDLDKR
+254 FKQMKKTKDLEKR
-267 ADLQKRTDQI
+267 AVLQKKTDLV

-291 KLALEDND
+291 KLALENND
-299 AINTKE
+299 AIDTKE

-344 DNIVDNGFDDITKE
+344 DNVVDNGFDDITKE
-358 FLENDVLAN
+358 FLENDKLAN
-367 DVALELA
+367 EVALELA

-397 ATVRMLTNKMFLQ
+397 GTVRMLTNKMFLQ
-410 QLGQDY
+410 QLGQDF
-416 IDVSAKYLDEFGENV
+416 IDVSKKYLDEFGENV
-431 DNWSKESKEEMALR
+431 DNWSKQSKEEIALR

-450 ETTYALK
+450 EVTYALK
-457 EQIRSAARVTQA
+457 EQIRNAARITQA
-469 GRIKVT
+469 GNIKVT

-501 AKKIKDMKPKDAI
+501 AKKIKDMKPKDAVN
-514 DEISKTKSQKF
+514 EISKTRSQKA

-569 ANIRSIR
+569 ANMRSIR

-605 VLDPLARTQDNLRI
+605 ILDPLARTQDNLRI

-639 GTWIDRLGL
+639 GTWIDRLG
-648 ISELPTRLLM
+648 IIAELPTRLLM

-669 RGRLFANAIDNTLE
+669 RGRLYANAVDNTLE
-683 LGLDVSSKE
+683 LGLDISSKE
-692 GKANIDRIFKE
+692 GRANIDRIFKE

-784 TKPMRDLWRTGD
+784 TKPMKDLWRTGD

-811 SAALYAFHL
+811 SAALYAWHL
-820 TQSSVKD
+820 TQASVKD

-859 IAEVKDDGTITYKQ
+859 IARENEDGTITYLQ

-878 PRFYLFGIAADINEN
+878 PRFYLFGIAADMSEN
-893 NLSIND
+893 SNSIND

-907 VMALSAM
+907 VIGLSAM

-928 AFELAQRTT
+928 TFELMQRTT
-937 PENLEK
+937 PEKLEK
-943 YIGRQFANAIP
+943 YVGRQFANAIP

-966 TEYDSDMLE
+966 TEYDTDMLE
-975 ARSFVD
+975 ARGFVD
-981 EIIKKTPLITK
+981 ELIKKTPLITK

-1009 RNPNAVYFNPEGAIS
+1009 RNPNSIYFNPEGGIS
-1024 FLSFTQGPILVGKE
+1024 FLSFTQGPILVGKK
-1038 SQLKDDPVVLEI
+1038 SQLKDDPVTLEI
-1050 ARLKVPLSEPRKII
+1050 ARLKVALSEPKKII
-1064 DKVELLD
+1064 DNIELLD

-1080 GYWTERVG
+1080 DYWTERVG
-1088 KTKIRGLTLKEKL
+1088 KTKVRGLTLKEKL
-1101 ATTFE
+1101 ERTFE

-1130 IFEVYK
+1130 IFEVHK
-1136 KQAFGDVLEKYE
+1136 KQAFGDVLEKYKKLE
-1148 QLNEDLLNAK
+1148 EDLLNAK

>member
-28 SGLVKNPDQQD
+28 SGLVKNPDQED

-62 EQGDFIDENIISL
+62 EQGDFLDENIISL
-75 GGLEFT
+75 GGLEFGD
-81 KEQALLLVS
+81 Q
-90 PQAVVDLE
+90 DG
-98 KQKKENS
+98 
-105 KLRFQDF
+105 KLTFKDF

-121 WKSEEYSKKR
+121 WKTEEYSKKR

-161 KFLKGAGLAGTSLK
+161 KFLKGAGLGGTAIRRT
-175 GTSRAL
+175 GRAL
-181 VGGAVA
+181 IGGAVA

-195 EGRLSDMLIEFDS
+195 EGRLSDMLVEFDS

-214 VTQYLATDKN
+214 VTQYLATDKE

-235 LEGFGLGGI
+235 LEGMALGGVA
-244 TESIFYGIKG
+244 ESIFYGIKG
-254 FKQMKKTKDLDKR
+254 FKQMKKTKDLEKR
-267 ADLQKRTDQI
+267 AVLQKKTDLV

-291 KLALEDND
+291 KLALENND
-299 AINTKE
+299 AIDTKE

-344 DNIVDNGFDDITKE
+344 DNVVDNGFDDITKE
-358 FLENDVLAN
+358 FLENDKLAN
-367 DVALELA
+367 EVALELA

-397 ATVRMLTNKMFLQ
+397 GTVRMLTNKMFLQ
-410 QLGQDY
+410 QLGQDF
-416 IDVSAKYLDEFGENV
+416 IDVSKKYLDEFGENV
-431 DNWSKESKEEMALR
+431 DNWSKQSKEEIALR

-450 ETTYALK
+450 EVTHALK
-457 EQIRSAARVTQA
+457 EQIRNAARITQA
-469 GRIKVT
+469 GNIKVT

-488 KNIKNFNA
+488 KNIKDFNA

-501 AKKIKDMKPKDAI
+501 AKKIKDMKPKDAVN
-514 DEISKTKSQKF
+514 EISKTRSQKA

-569 ANIRSIR
+569 ANMRSIR

-605 VLDPLARTQDNLRI
+605 ILDPLARTQDNLRI

-639 GTWIDRLGL
+639 GTWIDRLG
-648 ISELPTRLLM
+648 IIAELPTRLLM

-669 RGRLFANAIDNTLE
+669 RGRLYANAVDNTLE
-683 LGLDVSSKE
+683 LGLDISSKE
-692 GKANIDRIFKE
+692 GRANIDRIFKE

-769 LWRQFETRIPVYGSF
+769 LWRQFETRIPVYGAF

-811 SAALYAFHL
+811 SAALYAWHL
-820 TQSSVKD
+820 TQASVKD

-859 IAEVKDDGTITYKQ
+859 IARENEDGTITYLQ

-878 PRFYLFGIAADINEN
+878 PRFYLFGIAADMSEN
-893 NLSIND
+893 SNSIND
-899 EDKENMFA
+899 EDKESMFA
-907 VMALSAM
+907 VIGLSAM

-928 AFELAQRTT
+928 TFELMQRTT
-937 PENLEK
+937 PEKLEK
-943 YIGRQFANAIP
+943 YVGRQFANAIP

-966 TEYDSDMLE
+966 TEYDTDMLE
-975 ARSFVD
+975 ARGFVD
-981 EIIKKTPLITK
+981 ELIKKTPLITK

-1009 RNPNAVYFNPEGAIS
+1009 RNPNSIYFNPEGGIS
-1024 FLSFTQGPILVGKE
+1024 FLSFTQGPILVGKK
-1038 SQLKDDPVVLEI
+1038 SQLKDDPVTLEI
-1050 ARLKVPLSEPRKII
+1050 ARLKVALSEPKKII
-1064 DKVELLD
+1064 DNIELLD

-1080 GYWTERVG
+1080 DYWTERVG
-1088 KTKIRGLTLKEKL
+1088 KTKVRGLTLKEKL
-1101 ATTFE
+1101 ERTFE

-1130 IFEVYK
+1130 IFEVHK
-1136 KQAFGDVLEKYE
+1136 KQAFGDVLEKYKKLE
-1148 QLNEDLLNAK
+1148 EDLLNAK